1 MSEQESP
8 KIRIDDDWKNQ
19 ARSEKEK
26 LSERVEQHKSKPRG
40 PVAFADLIN
49 LLATQAVVGLGGM
62 ASADGRQIPPNLQLA
77 KDQIDLLQIVE
88 SKTAGNL
95 DDEEKR
101 LLETTLMNLRMAY
114 VDMVERQASPGAGP
128 AGP

>member
-1 MSEQESP
+1 MPEQDSP
-8 KIRIDDDWKNQ
+8 KIHIDDDWKTQ
-19 ARSEKEK
+19 AQRDKEQ
-26 LSERVEQHKSKPRG
+26 LSERVEQHKAEPRG
-40 PVAFADLIN
+40 PVGFADLIN

-62 ASADGRQIPPNLQLA
+62 TTPDGRQIPPNLPLA
-77 KDQIDLLQIVE
+77 KDHIDLLEIIE

-114 VDMVERQASPGAGP
+114 VDMVERQGSPGAGA